1 MIELDAR
8 AELERLAPYAA
19 TGDEDAVEEVLR
31 IAHPLVHRYCTS
43 RLESV
48 DHPHATADD
57 VTQDVC
63 LALMSALRTYEN
75 QGKSLLSF
83 IFGIAA
89 HKVSDARRRAT
100 RLSAPTTAR
109 GAAAHHVVDVEDGPE
124 LHVLRRE
131 LRGEMGQLVETLPV
145 RHQQILFM
153 RVIVGMSAE
162 QTARVL
168 DTTPGA
174 VRVAQ
179 HRALS
184 HLRARIGHGPAR

>member
-8 AELERLAPYAA
+8 AELERLAPSAA
-19 TGDEDAVEEVLR
+19 AGDEDAVEEVLR
-31 IAHPLVHRYCTS
+31 IAHPLVHRYCTT

-100 RLSAPTTAR
+100 RWSAPTAR
-109 GAAAHHVVDVEDGPE
+109 SAAAHYVADVEDGPE
-124 LHVLRRE
+124 HHVLRRE
-131 LRGEMGQLVETLPV
+131 LRGEMGELVDTLPV

-153 RVIVGMSAE
+153 RIIVGMTAE

-174 VRVAQ
+174 IRVAQ

>member
-8 AELERLAPYAA
+8 AELERLAPSAA
-19 TGDEDAVEEVLR
+19 AGDEDAVEEVLR
-31 IAHPLVHRYCTS
+31 IAHPLVHRYCTT

-75 QGKSLLSF
+75 RGKSLLSF

-100 RLSAPTTAR
+100 RWSAPTAR
-109 GAAAHHVVDVEDGPE
+109 FAAAHHVAVVEDGPE
-124 LHVLRRE
+124 HHVLRRE
-131 LRGEMGQLVETLPV
+131 LRGEMGELVDTLPV
-145 RHQQILFM
+145 RHQRILFM
-153 RVIVGMSAE
+153 RIIVGMTAE

>member
-31 IAHPLVHRYCTS
+31 IAHPLVHRYCTT

-48 DHPHATADD
+48 DHPHTTADD

-63 LALMSALRTYEN
+63 LALMSALRTYRN

-100 RLSAPTTAR
+100 RMSVPPTAR
-109 GAAAHHVVDVEDGPE
+109 AAAAHHVVDVEEGPE
-124 LHVLRRE
+124 HHVLRDE
-131 LRGEMGQLVETLPV
+131 LRGEMGLLVETLPV

>member
-1 MIELDAR
+1 MPPAAQRNLRSVVEVVVPHRIDAES
-8 AELERLAPYAA
+8 AL
-19 TGDEDAVEEVLR
+19 VLR
-31 IAHPLVHRYCTS
+31 QKS
-43 RLESV
+43 R
-48 DHPHATADD
+48 
-57 VTQDVC
+57 
-63 LALMSALRTYEN
+63 
-75 QGKSLLSF
+75 SLLSF

-124 LHVLRRE
+124 HHVLRRE

-184 HLRARIGHGPAR
+184 HLRARIGNGPAR